1 MWLRVRSIEDIYNVK
16 SRYGRLNVDLHV
28 HPNNYGIIPMND
40 DMVRVSNSFNEA
52 LAISCIREWIE
63 TTKDKDMIIYIAA
76 SALPSKYLV
85 RLKKYFNLRF

>member
-1 MWLRVRSIEDIYNVK
+1 M
-16 SRYGRLNVDLHV
+16 NVDLNDV
-28 HPNNYGIIPMND
+28 HPNNYGIIPVDD
-40 DMVRVSNSFNEA
+40 DMVRLFFFLSQYSNSFNEA
-52 LAISCIREWIE
+52 LAIPCIQGWIE